1 MKDNKKIFIIIG
13 IVIIV
18 IIAIIVIVNLGR
30 KDEKSVK
37 ESETKIVDNNAK
49 DNVEVEDIVF
59 SDITKNYDSGITTI
73 RAKMTNNTNSTK
85 NVTLKIT
92 LKNDSG
98 DVVKEMTQIVENLE
112 PNRVKTLSTGI
123 SGDYTNI
130 NNIKFEVVK

>member
-13 IVIIV
+13 VVVII
-18 IIAIIVIVNLGR
+18 IIAIIVIVNLGK
-30 KDEKSVK
+30 KDEKDIK
-37 ESETKIVDNNAK
+37 DSETKIVDNNGQ

-59 SDITKNYDSGITTI
+59 SDITKTYDSGITTI
-73 RAKMTNNTNSTK
+73 RAKMVNNTNATK

-92 LKNDSG
+92 LRNDSG

-112 PNRVKTLSTGI
+112 PNRVKSLSTGI